1 MKKFNLESYKDLLT
15 EMNEKQT
22 FRLAEFQPRR
32 FDLFYVLKKYNYI
45 QQIDYGVYEWAGK
58 KPNIRTAKRV
68 ALLTQEYRRT
78 WTSSNNKEQTSLELK
93 TERKTQK
100 ATEKQI
106 EKEKAGAIATMILV
120 GVVVLSTII
129 NFIIYLNN

>member
-1 MKKFNLESYKDLLT
+1 MKHNLENYKAT
-15 EMNEKQT
+15 IEAMAEKKT
-22 FRLAEFQPRR
+22 FRLAEFHPRR

-45 QQIDYGVYEWAGK
+45 QQIDYGVYKWAGK

-68 ALLTQEYRRT
+68 ALLTQEYRRS
-78 WTSSNNKEQTSLELK
+78 WTSSQNKEQTSLELK
-93 TERKTQK
+93 TERKTQN

-106 EKEKAGAIATMILV
+106 NKEKAGAITTMILV
-120 GVVVLSTII
+120 GVVVLATII